1 MPRHTQPMIQRGRL
15 LVLLAATAWSL
26 APLSAVAQAKSETP
40 QTLAGGKVISV
51 DDGKAL
57 LAKKTAMFVDTR
69 SAVNFGKGHVPGAV
83 AIPYKGS
90 SDDVASFD
98 ASKDQFDLSKLP
110 AAKDQPVVFYSD
122 GPSGWKSYK
131 AAVTAVKAGHK
142 NVSYMRAGW
151 TEWSAKGFP
160 TE

>member
-1 MPRHTQPMIQRGRL
+1 MPHAQEPMTQRGRL

-26 APLSAVAQAKSETP
+26 APLPALAQAKADTP

-51 DDGKAL
+51 DDAKAL

-90 SDDVASFD
+90 SDDVANFD

-110 AAKDQPVVFYSD
+110 AGKDQPVVFYSD

-151 TEWSAKGFP
+151 AEWSTKGYP
-160 TE
+160 AE